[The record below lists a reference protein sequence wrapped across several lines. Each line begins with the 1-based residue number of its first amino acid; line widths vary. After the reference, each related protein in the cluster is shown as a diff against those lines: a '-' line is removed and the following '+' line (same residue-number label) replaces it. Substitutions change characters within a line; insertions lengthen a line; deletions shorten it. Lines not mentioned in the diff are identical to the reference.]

1 MAMRKTIL
9 AAAALAAAPAAAQT
23 SPAATFSG
31 PRVEGLI
38 GYDRASSPFPGDAAD
53 SSGIVYGVAGGY
65 DVRQGNLVLGGE
77 AELTG
82 ASTDTRGDGAFV
94 AGDRIVVDTG
104 RDLYAG
110 GRIGYV
116 VTPRAMV
123 YGKLGYTNARADVD
137 YRGGPNGTAYSE
149 GRNSGGVRV
158 GAGVEVAMQDNVYVK
173 GEYRYSDYGS
183 STFDHRN
190 QLLVGAGFRF

>member
-1 MAMRKTIL
+1 MRFLIL
-9 AAAALAAAPAAAQT
+9 AGAMLAASPAVAQT
-23 SPAATFSG
+23 AAVPFSG

-53 SSGIVYGVAGGY
+53 SSGILYGVAGGY
-65 DVRQGNLVLGGE
+65 DVRQGDLVFGGE

-82 ASTDTRGDGAFV
+82 ASTDTRGDGVFA
-94 AGDRIVVDTG
+94 AGDRITVDAG

-116 VTPRAMV
+116 VTPRAML

-137 YRGGPNGTAYSE
+137 YRGGTNGAAYSE
-149 GRNSGGVRV
+149 GRNSGGVRA
-158 GAGVEVAMQDNVYVK
+158 GAGAEVAMRDNVYVK

-183 STFDHRN
+183 TTLDHRH
-190 QLLVGAGFRF
+190 QFLLGAGFRF